1 MVLVVWCNVSRTSI
15 YWISKRY
22 QLDSYLKCTWLWE
35 LSTSVYKT
43 SLLSCHQPL
52 LVWLVPVQFSYMI
65 ILVKCI
71 FTKFKLI
78 KNPIEIVTHITI
90 EIKTANSCFNRQV
103 VVCAQNKM
111 LCAWDIKVFGGSTV
125 NVCYTNPT

>member
-1 MVLVVWCNVSRTSI
+1 MVLVVWCNVSNTF
-15 YWISKRY
+15 WISKRY

-43 SLLSCHQPL
+43 SLLSWHQPL

-71 FTKFKLI
+71 FTKFKLRLT
-78 KNPIEIVTHITI
+78 NPIEIVTHITI
-90 EIKTANSCFNRQV
+90 EIKTASSCFNRQV
-103 VVCAQNKM
+103 VVCAQNKI
-111 LCAWDIKVFGGSTV
+111 LCAWDIKLFGGSTV
-125 NVCYTNPT
+125 NVCYTSPI